1 MTDQSERKR
10 PVWQNHIQIAGVPP
24 FLKLMYLR
32 SHDREDPFGR
42 KFLNSLLNT
51 QASFFFTGN
60 MRPDLNDPCFPD
72 H

>member
-1 MTDQSERKR
+1 MGAR
-10 PVWQNHIQIAGVPP
+10 VIFGVQ
-24 FLKLMYLR
+24 KR

-42 KFLNSLLNT
+42 KFLNSLLDT
-51 QASFFFTGN
+51 QASFFFFTGN